1 MSALTDLT
9 AERLTAYRI
18 RRGHAGNPT
27 PTEVRTAAEIELLD
41 LYDPA
46 APSHRL
52 DLIRALTTKSATTRR
67 EVA

>member
-1 MSALTDLT
+1 MSAESFDTY
-9 AERLTAYRI
+9 RL

-27 PTEVRTAAEIELLD
+27 PTEVRTAAELELRD

-52 DLIRALTTKSATTRR
+52 DLIRALTTAARKAS
-67 EVA
+67 

>member
-1 MSALTDLT
+1 MSAATFNT
-9 AERLTAYRI
+9 YRL

-27 PTEVRTAAEIELLD
+27 PTEVRTAAELELRD

-52 DLIRALTTKSATTRR
+52 DLIRAITTNAARKAS
-67 EVA
+67 

>member
-1 MSALTDLT
+1 MTLSA
-9 AERLTAYRI
+9 AERYAVACL

-27 PTEVRTAAEIELLD
+27 PTEVRRAAELQMRD